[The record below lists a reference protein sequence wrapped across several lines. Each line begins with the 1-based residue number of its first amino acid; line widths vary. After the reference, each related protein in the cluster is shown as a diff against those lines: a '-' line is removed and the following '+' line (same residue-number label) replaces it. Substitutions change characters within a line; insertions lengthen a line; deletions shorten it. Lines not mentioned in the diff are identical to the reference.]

1 MRLSLVLFIFANCK
15 KNPTDCCNNIFL
27 KSPLAQK
34 PPEYAGVLLKDERK
48 MAIVET
54 KLILHPSPV
63 EDANV
68 AIQFNNQEV
77 NSTVVCLGS
86 KLINVIRV

>member
-1 MRLSLVLFIFANCK
+1 MK
-15 KNPTDCCNNIFL
+15 KNPTDCCNNIFF

-34 PPEYAGVLLKDERK
+34 PPEYAGVLFKDERK
-48 MAIVET
+48 TAIVET

-77 NSTVVCLGS
+77 NGTVVCLGG
-86 KLINVIRV
+86 KLINVTRV